1 MKNKTFSR
9 WCKIAKPHIKTIF
22 LVSIL
27 AIIIDLLEIS
37 KPYLVKIVIDDFLSK
52 NIFNKGLITITTI
65 GITYLVIVVLGNILD
80 LLNKKTKIKYYG

>member
-1 MKNKTFSR
+1 MAMKNKTFSR

-37 KPYLVKIVIDDFLSK
+37 KPYLVKIVIDDFLSQ
-52 NIFNKGLITITTI
+52 NI
-65 GITYLVIVVLGNILD
+65 
-80 LLNKKTKIKYYG
+80 